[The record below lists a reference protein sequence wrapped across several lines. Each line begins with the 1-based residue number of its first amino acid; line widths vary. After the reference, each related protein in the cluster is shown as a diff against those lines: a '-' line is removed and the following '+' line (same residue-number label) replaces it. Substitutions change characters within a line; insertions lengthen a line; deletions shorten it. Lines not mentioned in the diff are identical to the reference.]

1 MRIEKIILENF
12 AGIFAGTHKTKIEI
26 DFSNNKNNIIVLN
39 AGNGSGKT
47 TLLSLLHPLRG
58 TFDSRTD
65 IVLKGEVGHSK
76 CWLSHNGHD
85 YITEHFYGKSKNKSF
100 FMKDGIEL
108 NENGTIKS
116 FNKIAYEELG
126 IDEEYFKIGRIG
138 NNVSNFIDQKTTDRK
153 KFMNHYIPSIDE
165 YLEAYDIVKSKYT
178 LTTQSIKK
186 LTQANSFY
194 KGIDEMKDE
203 LNSIDNS
210 IESYNK
216 SIKKREK
223 DIEKIKTSNDFLDK
237 EIRDLAEDYE
247 TNDIIDVITNFE
259 DYEFDKSQEVIN
271 NTNIIIALD
280 EKFPQLS
287 SFTNEELS
295 KIIKEKEFK
304 VNTTS
309 GDINRIKFDI
319 KDLQNKII
327 SINNDKYSYETKKEN
342 MCNEDIDVN
351 KLEVKIKENN
361 VNINDLKNK
370 INSFEKN
377 ESYDSNYVSYLF
389 ENKSNEKV
397 NFENFIDSLISIKSN
412 YSDNIVNSYLNI
424 DINESTKRLDEYNA
438 SKENYESAL
447 EENDKELSD
456 LNSKLNFVDSNLS
469 KRPDKCKIDSC
480 EFIKSSVLFNEK
492 ERPKIIEIENEN
504 ENFIKEINNLNKEIE
519 FYTNILNL
527 NKEFKDLFKSKTF
540 SSLSEYMQNYLI
552 SLDRNL
558 LTSNISS
565 IQDLFFYIFDNVD
578 YYLTLNSIESENE
591 ILNSKVN
598 SYKSSQ
604 ELYETYVNEIKRLND
619 EANSINNDI
628 DNKYKEIEVLNNN
641 LIKYQ
646 KQLKVFE
653 SYYDSLNKVNTIRQE
668 YEVIK
673 NCYDKISEK
682 YNTIKENYDKL
693 STNEEEL
700 KVYEK
705 NLNELLI
712 KQKELN
718 KNISIVETNLEEI
731 NKLNETYD
739 DLKEVKEALDPK
751 TGIPIVFINNYLKSI
766 SVNANNLL
774 KIAYGDKFKIKFDVT
789 ATDFNIEV
797 YKSSGT
803 YLSDISQASQG
814 EVSLTNISLSLS
826 MLQNMVK
833 KYNIIYLD
841 EIDATLSSENRRLFI
856 DMLEKQI
863 ETLGI
868 EQCFIITHNNEF
880 YNKNVDL
887 ILLKDHD
894 CPIDDDGNIDKEF
907 LEGKNIIYKL

>member
-76 CWLSHNGHD
+76 CWLSHNGHN

-108 NENGTIKS
+108 NETGTIKS

-223 DIEKIKTSNDFLDK
+223 NIEQIKTSNDFLDK
-237 EIRDLAEDYE
+237 EIRDLAEDHE

-271 NTNIIIALD
+271 NTNIIIALE

-304 VNTTS
+304 VNVTS

-447 EENDKELSD
+447 DENDKELSD

-604 ELYETYVNEIKRLND
+604 ELYETYINEIKRLND

-731 NKLNETYD
+731 NKLSETYD

>member
-1 MRIEKIILENF
+1 MKIEKIILENF

-76 CWLSHNGHD
+76 CWLSHNGHN

-165 YLEAYDIVKSKYT
+165 YLEAYDIVKNKYT

-203 LNSIDNS
+203 LDSINNNL
-210 IESYNK
+210 ENYTK

-237 EIRDLAEDYE
+237 EIRDIAEDHE
-247 TNDIIDVITNFE
+247 TDDIMDVITNFE

-271 NTNIIIALD
+271 NTNTIIALD

-287 SFTNEELS
+287 SFTNEELN

-309 GDINRIKFDI
+309 GDIDRIKFDI

-342 MCNEDIDVN
+342 MCSEDIDIN
-351 KLEVKIKENN
+351 KLEIKIKENN
-361 VNINDLKNK
+361 VNINELKNK
-370 INSFEKN
+370 INNFEKN
-377 ESYDSNYVSYLF
+377 ESYDFDYVSYLF

-412 YSDNIVNSYLNI
+412 YSDNIINKYLNI
-424 DINESTKRLDEYNA
+424 DINKSINKLEEYNT
-438 SKENYESAL
+438 SKENYEIKL
-447 EENDKELSD
+447 EENKKELSD
-456 LNSKLNFVDSNLS
+456 LNSKLNFVDNNLS

-504 ENFIKEINNLNKEIE
+504 ENLIKEINNLNKEIE
-519 FYTNILNL
+519 FYTNIINL
-527 NKEFKDLFKSKTF
+527 NKEFKDIFKSKIF
-540 SSLSEYMQNYLI
+540 SSLSKYMQNYLI

-598 SYKSSQ
+598 SYKSSK
-604 ELYETYVNEIKRLND
+604 ELYETYVNEIKRLDD
-619 EANSINNDI
+619 EVNSINNNI
-628 DNKYKEIEVLNNN
+628 DKKYKEIEDLNNN

-646 KQLKVFE
+646 KQLTIFR
-653 SYYDSLNKVNTIRQE
+653 SYYDSLTKANSIKQE

-682 YNTIKENYDKL
+682 YNTIKDNYDKL
-693 STNEEEL
+693 ATNEEEL
-700 KVYEK
+700 EAYEK
-705 NLNELLI
+705 NFKELLI

-718 KNISIVETNLEEI
+718 KNISIVETNLKEI
-731 NKLNETYD
+731 NKLSETYD